1 MLLRF
6 PRRGLILAMVV
17 LLAPV
22 APRAGASSLD
32 VELGKVAKNLA
43 KFLDADHQ
51 ADIAIGQ
58 ITAPPQLVS
67 SGGQGVKQILT
78 TELAKL
84 GVENRRRAKYGV
96 TGKFLPEKDPDS
108 GRPAARID
116 LEVLSANG
124 EVMLHMTQ
132 FIDDTSEVASLFGAT
147 VDLDPN
153 LPRKQRDEQLT
164 AAIANPA
171 PAITRHT
178 LRSSPDSPYGI
189 EIWVRQGDDYVPRDI
204 TDDEGFAFVDLKP
217 EDIYAIQ
224 LINESPHD
232 ATVTVTIDGIN
243 LFAFS
248 EQQSYRSMIL
258 GKEKQRALI
267 KGWHRTN
274 AVSDAFQITSY
285 AKSAAAELLQDG
297 SEIGSITVQFAAAWP
312 QDEPPPA
319 DELGFKLATRGS
331 GLATGRGPAVD
342 QNYTEVRRVHGAVRS
357 IVSVRYSK

>member
-1 MLLRF
+1 MLISILR
-6 PRRGLILAMVV
+6 RWLTVAILIL
-17 LLAPV
+17 LPPV
-22 APRAGASSLD
+22 APRAEASTLD
-32 VELGKVAKNLA
+32 AELAQVAKNIA
-43 KFLDADHQ
+43 KYLEANQQTDL
-51 ADIAIGQ
+51 AIGQ
-58 ITAPPQLVS
+58 IAAPPQLVS
-67 SGGQGVKQILT
+67 SGGQGVKQILA

-84 GVENRRRAKYGV
+84 GVENRRRAKYGL
-96 TGKFLPEKDPDS
+96 TGKFLPEKDPES

-116 LEVLSANG
+116 LELVSANG
-124 EVMLHMTQ
+124 EVVLNMTQ
-132 FIDDTSEVASLFGAT
+132 FIDETAEVATLFGAT

-153 LPRKQRDEQLT
+153 LPRKQRDELLT
-164 AAIANPA
+164 AAIANPV
-171 PAITRHT
+171 PAIARHT

-189 EIWVRQGDDYVPRDI
+189 EIWVKQGNDYVPREI
-204 TDDEGFAFVDLKP
+204 TNDEGFAFVDLKP
-217 EDIYAIQ
+217 EDIYGIQ

-232 ATVTVTIDGIN
+232 ATVTITIDGIN

-274 AVSDAFQITSY
+274 SVSDAFQITSY

-297 SEIGSITVQFAAAWP
+297 AEIGSITVQFAAAWP
-312 QDEPPPA
+312 QNEPPPS

-331 GLATGRGPAVD
+331 GPATGRGPAVD